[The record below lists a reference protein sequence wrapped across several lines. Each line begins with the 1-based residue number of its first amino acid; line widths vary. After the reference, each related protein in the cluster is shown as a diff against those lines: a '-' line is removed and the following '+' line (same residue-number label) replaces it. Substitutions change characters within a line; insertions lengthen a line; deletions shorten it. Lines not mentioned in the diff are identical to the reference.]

1 MITAMLPNNLEIS
14 QKLREQATTLERN
27 GGTLYRV
34 RAYRQAAMVVLELP
48 EEVSKIVS
56 KSGQQALEQFPGIG
70 KSLAKTIVGYVLS
83 EREKYPQG
91 T

>member
-1 MITAMLPNNLEIS
+1 MLPSNQEIS
-14 QKLREQATTLERN
+14 QKLRERATSLEHN

-34 RAYRQAAMVVLELP
+34 RAYRQAAMAVLALP

-56 KSGQQALEQFPGIG
+56 NSGQQALEQFPGIG
-70 KSLAKTIVGYVLS
+70 KSLARTIVGYVLS
-83 EREKYPQG
+83 EKGNYPLG